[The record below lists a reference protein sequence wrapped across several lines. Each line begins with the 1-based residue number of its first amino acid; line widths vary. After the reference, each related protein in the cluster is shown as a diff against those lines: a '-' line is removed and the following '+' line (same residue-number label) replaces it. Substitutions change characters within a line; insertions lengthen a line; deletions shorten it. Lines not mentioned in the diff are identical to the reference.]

1 MIAGLILLRGGG
13 EHQHG
18 AFTSLFMPAR
28 RVEVD
33 QINVAPV
40 HGAISEPA
48 LGASSHSWA
57 SAGIGAS
64 ASHLPLS
71 AGHFQV
77 EQIEHR
83 MFCFI
88 TQNWRVMPLVSLYV
102 AIALI
107 AHTTTKKAF
116 RSAVTS
122 ILTFTPKA

>member
-1 MIAGLILLRGGG
+1 
-13 EHQHG
+13 
-18 AFTSLFMPAR
+18 
-28 RVEVD
+28 
-33 QINVAPV
+33 
-40 HGAISEPA
+40 
-48 LGASSHSWA
+48 
-57 SAGIGAS
+57 
-64 ASHLPLS
+64 
-71 AGHFQV
+71 
-77 EQIEHR
+77 